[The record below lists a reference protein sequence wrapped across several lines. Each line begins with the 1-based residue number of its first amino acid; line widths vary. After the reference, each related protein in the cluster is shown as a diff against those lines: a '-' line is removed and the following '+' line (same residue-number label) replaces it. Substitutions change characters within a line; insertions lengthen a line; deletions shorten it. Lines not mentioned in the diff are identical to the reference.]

1 LDTIGAAIGFQL
13 LFGLPLLWGGLLTAI
28 ATWLILSLERRGFRH
43 LEAVIGVLLAVVAG
57 CYLAE
62 LVLGRP
68 DWADMGFHA
77 IVPQLAGGE
86 SLFLAAGILGATVMP
101 HAIFL
106 HSALTQR
113 RIVGHTEAA
122 RRIIYRYELV
132 DVVIALSIAGLVNAA
147 MLITAATAFYRHGLH
162 DVATIEGAYHSL
174 TPLLGSSASVIFG
187 VALLAAGISSS
198 AVGTLAGQV
207 MMQGFVRW
215 EVSLWLRR
223 VVTMAPAL
231 LVIALGFDP
240 TRTLVLSQVALSFA
254 LPFALIPLVW
264 FTSRSGLMGS
274 LVNRRLTTV
283 TAGLVTVVIILLN
296 IALIVQGMP

>member
-1 LDTIGAAIGFQL
+1 
-13 LFGLPLLWGGLLTAI
+13 
-28 ATWLILSLERRGFRH
+28 
-43 LEAVIGVLLAVVAG
+43 
-57 CYLAE
+57 
-62 LVLGRP
+62 
-68 DWADMGFHA
+68 
-77 IVPQLAGGE
+77 
-86 SLFLAAGILGATVMP
+86 
-101 HAIFL
+101 
-106 HSALTQR
+106 
-113 RIVGHTEAA
+113 
-122 RRIIYRYELV
+122 
-132 DVVIALSIAGLVNAA
+132 
-147 MLITAATAFYRHGLH
+147 
-162 DVATIEGAYHSL
+162 L

-283 TAGLVTVVIILLN
+283 AAGLVTVVIILLN